1 MNPRNGIEIFNKYYI
16 FLNQE
21 MDLNIYKEKLS
32 NAIHENITK
41 AYWDTIKSDMLQIP
55 PDYSKIISLLDECS
69 FLLKQCT
76 PRRQDLIQEIDNVI
90 EIDTLKHYIENDIE
104 VDEYINKMI
113 MFIFNKIEEYQSQN
127 DKESLDKFKKDFN
140 ELRSQTTTKLSE
152 VLIFFFQ
159 GVMPRLNYIL
169 EMKREFEKNINNN

>member
-1 MNPRNGIEIFNKYYI
+1 M
-16 FLNQE
+16 
-21 MDLNIYKEKLS
+21 
-32 NAIHENITK
+32 
-41 AYWDTIKSDMLQIP
+41 
-55 PDYSKIISLLDECS
+55 YS
-69 FLLKQCT
+69 Q
-76 PRRQDLIQEIDNVI
+76 PDLIQEIDNVI

-104 VDEYINKMI
+104 VDDFINKMI

-159 GVMPRLNYIL
+159 GVMPRLQHYIL
-169 EMKREFEKNINNN
+169 EMKYAFEKNINNN